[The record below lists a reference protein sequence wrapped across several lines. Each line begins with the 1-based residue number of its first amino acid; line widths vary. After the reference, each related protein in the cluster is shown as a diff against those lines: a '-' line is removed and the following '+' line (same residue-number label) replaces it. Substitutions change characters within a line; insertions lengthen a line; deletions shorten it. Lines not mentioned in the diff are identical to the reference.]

1 MDGRLT
7 PHTPSQ
13 IIYKHP
19 SLATTTMTPTI
30 VNADADPDPTT
41 QMAWPNARHNT
52 KGASESA
59 APDLAEYDGG
69 EGDGGERSSSS
80 RRTDG
85 AGGKKRMS
93 MMDLFNLSISMGG
106 AQIAWTVELGYAS
119 NGGTCSS
126 CTLI

>member
-1 MDGRLT
+1 
-7 PHTPSQ
+7 
-13 IIYKHP
+13 
-19 SLATTTMTPTI
+19 MTPTI

-106 AQIAWTVELGYAS
+106 AQIAWTVELGYAYYDAI
-119 NGGTCSS
+119 
-126 CTLI
+126 LIIRVDIPATSRSTRHYLARRTRA